1 MMLARRDRPRSHLP
15 SAKETIMRSK
25 ITAAVV
31 ALGMASTAAADDL
44 DRLQY
49 LAQSQVRALSEDLGA
64 ALSNKHVSP
73 AEPLGLIGFDVGL
86 EVTATEIQAEQAR
99 GQASSGGDDSTM
111 LVPKHHVIKGLP
123 HGIDVGACY
132 SAVPDSN
139 INLWGGELRYA
150 LLKGGTLSPAGALRG
165 TYTKLSGVDQ
175 LDFDTKGIEA
185 SISKCFAMLTPYAGI
200 GRVWI
205 DSSLNVSTLSSESFQ
220 QNKFYVGANL
230 NLALINLA
238 LEYDHTG
245 DDNTYGAKLG
255 LRF

>member
-49 LAQSQVRALSEDLGA
+49 LAHSQSRALSEDLGA
-64 ALSNKHVSP
+64 ALSYKPVSP

-86 EVTATEIQAEQAR
+86 EVTATDIQADQAW
-99 GQASSGGDDSTM
+99 GQASSGGDVST
-111 LVPKHHVIKGLP
+111 LEVPKLHVIKGLP
-123 HGIDVGACY
+123 LG
-132 SAVPDSN
+132 
-139 INLWGGELRYA
+139 
-150 LLKGGTLSPAGALRG
+150 
-165 TYTKLSGVDQ
+165 
-175 LDFDTKGIEA
+175 FDIKGIEA
-185 SISKCFAMLTPYAGI
+185 SISKGFAMLTPYAGI

-205 DSSLNVSTLSSESFQ
+205 DSSPNVSTLSSESFQ

>member
-1 MMLARRDRPRSHLP
+1 
-15 SAKETIMRSK
+15 MRSK

-44 DRLQY
+44 DRLQN
-49 LAQSQVRALSEDLGA
+49 LAQSQFRALSEDLGA
-64 ALSNKHVSP
+64 ALSYKPVSP

-86 EVTATEIQAEQAR
+86 EVTATEIQADQAW
-99 GQASSGGDDSTM
+99 GQASSGGDVST
-111 LVPKHHVIKGLP
+111 LVVPKLHVIKGLP
-123 HGIDVGACY
+123 LGFDVGAFY

-150 LLKGGTLSPAGALRG
+150 LLKGGTLSPAVSLRG

-185 SISKCFAMLTPYAGI
+185 SISKGFAMLTPYAGI

-205 DSSLNVSTLSSESFQ
+205 DSSPNVSTLSSESFQ